1 MKSSD
6 DYIMVFVTAPTA
18 AEAETIATALVE
30 TGLAAC
36 VNVLPGVRSVY
47 RWEGA
52 VQHDDEVLMIIKS
65 KGSVFADLE
74 KKVLELHSYDV
85 PEVIAVDLT
94 DVSAGYLSFLRDSL
108 NP

>member
-1 MKSSD
+1 LKSSD
-6 DYIMVFVTAPTA
+6 DYIVVFVTAPTV

-52 VQHDDEVLMIIKS
+52 LQHDDEVLMIIKS

-94 DVSAGYLSFLRDSL
+94 DASAGYLSFLRDSL